1 MENCFMKEI
10 TFIHAADLHLDSP
23 MTGLSHLPKDI
34 FERLKDS
41 SFAALKKIVDAAI
54 QYHVDFIIL
63 AGDLFDEQDRS
74 IRAQTRLRKEME
86 RLSAHGIQVYAV
98 HGNHDHLNGTWVR
111 LDMPKNVHI
120 FGEQV
125 EVKAFTKS
133 NAVTHLYGFSY
144 DKRHVMENRIPE
156 YNKKD
161 GADFH
166 IGILHGHH
174 EGTSN
179 HRAYAP
185 FRLKELIEKN
195 FDYWALGHIHKS
207 AILHENPYVI
217 YPGNIQGRNKKETGK
232 KGCYLVTMNQLETKL
247 EFIDT
252 ASIQWEQLV
261 LNGQEVNQFQELY
274 VLFQR
279 AIEEKRL
286 PGKGILLSIVLQNIQ
301 LDEKEL
307 TSVRNG
313 DLLQALQ
320 EDEREEDSFVW
331 PIKIEVEQS
340 FTWDRSQLEQE
351 SEFYAEL
358 FRASD
363 DMENITGSISQL
375 FEHPVAGKL
384 LPPLSEK
391 EKQELKNGAL
401 HTLVSLLHKN

>member
-1 MENCFMKEI
+1 MKEI

-41 SFAALKKIVDAAI
+41 SFAALRKIADAAI
-54 QYHVDFIIL
+54 HYHVDFVIL

-74 IRAQTRLRKEME
+74 VRAQTRLRKEME
-86 RLSAHGIQVYAV
+86 RLNAHQIQVYVV
-98 HGNHDHLNGTWVR
+98 HGNHDHLNGTWVH
-111 LDMPKNVHI
+111 LDMPENVHI
-120 FGEQV
+120 FGGKV
-125 EVKAFTKS
+125 EVKAFTKP

-144 DKRHVMENRIPE
+144 EKRHVMENRMPE
-156 YNKKD
+156 YSKKD

-174 EGTSN
+174 EGASN

-185 FRLKELIEKN
+185 FRLKELMEKN
-195 FDYWALGHIHKS
+195 FDYWALGHIHKR

-252 ASIQWEQLV
+252 ASIQWEQLL

-274 VLFQR
+274 VLCQR

-286 PGKGILLSIVLQNIQ
+286 PGKGVLLSIALQNIQ

-313 DLLQALQ
+313 ELLQALQ

-331 PIKIEVEQS
+331 PIKLEVEQS
-340 FTWDRSQLEQE
+340 FTWDRSQLEKE

-358 FRASD
+358 FRVSD

-375 FEHPVAGKL
+375 FEHPTAGKF

-391 EKQELKNGAL
+391 EKQELKNQAL